1 MEDPRELHADERDP
15 RACVSRRHTR
25 KRDHDARFRV
35 TSAFLPQRSAPNA
48 LSSAERPRRR
58 RRPHRAPHRHDS
70 DSHTSHGDAIVVR
83 DLPSPALSFAV
94 PTTVSDH
101 STEDPT
107 ERAERDEQRSKILK
121 RTEFAKVS
129 FSFCL
134 SPSLSLCSLGGWASA
149 RGEAWVARGEDA
161 SHSPQLCGQQRARR
175 STALPV
181 DERAPAIVSSRAGID
196 GLSRW
201 RVDSASRWPCFVATN
216 FGGRV
221 TLGFP
226 PHSPQR
232 AMTRSLLGAFTQ
244 RPGYRASSLDVA
256 SLDRGFAT
264 RLRVSHVSAF
274 RSRHICCELLDS
286 PSLYSL
292 STDHACTSYDACARV
307 VQGKAQCHKCPPAEP
322 RGPSRALKNSN
333 SFWDFFC

>member
-1 MEDPRELHADERDP
+1 MLTKGT
-15 RACVSRRHTR
+15 RARVSHGVTLGKGTTTHDSASRPPSSHNGQHPTR
-25 KRDHDARFRV
+25 
-35 TSAFLPQRSAPNA
+35 SPLQNA
-48 LSSAERPRRR
+48 LDVDVVHIALPIDTTATHTHLMATPSSSA
-58 RRPHRAPHRHDS
+58 
-70 DSHTSHGDAIVVR
+70 TS
-83 DLPSPALSFAV
+83 PSPALSFAV